1 MSFTLIEERQV
12 PEIDSSVRLYRHD
25 TTSARLLSVVNSDE
39 NKSFGIS
46 FRTPPKRSDGVAHI
60 LEHSVLCGS
69 RKYPVKEPF
78 VELMKG
84 SLNTFLNAFT
94 YPDKTVYPVA
104 STNTKD
110 FYNLIDVYMDAVL
123 APRITEDTFRQE
135 GWHYEVDAETGAL
148 TRKGV
153 VFNEMKGAYSDPDDM
168 HDDLCRRSLFPD
180 TAYGLD
186 SGGDPT
192 VIPQLDYDTFKAFHE
207 TYYHPSNSFIYFYGD
222 DDPAE
227 RLAIIDRWLAP
238 YSRIEV
244 DSLPAIQAP
253 FATPRSSTGFYEGD
267 EPKAW
272 TAVNWAL
279 APHGD
284 QKTSLGFSILSHIL
298 TATPASPLRKA
309 LIDSGLGED
318 LAGFG
323 LEDSLRVGALSVG
336 LKGVHPDKVADV
348 EALILSEL
356 AKLAD
361 EGISPDTI
369 EASINTMEFALR
381 EKNTGR
387 FPRGLAVMLEALNE
401 WLYDKNPIDALSF
414 DASLEAIRKEAL
426 GDGVYFE
433 NLIRR
438 WLLDNPHRST
448 VTLLP
453 EPGAGSRHEAAET
466 AELQAIRAAMSTDEI
481 ATVAI
486 AAKRLNALQKIP
498 DSPEALATIPSLSLG
513 DLPKESAR
521 IPREEGA
528 LGPVS
533 LLFHDL
539 PTSSILYLDLAF
551 PLDSLNERLLPYIGL
566 LGRAILE
573 MGAGEADYV
582 TMSQEIGKH
591 TGGIGTTNLLVSKWG
606 GESAATYFILRGKA
620 LARKADRLFNL
631 IQTLL
636 TDARLDNQE
645 RFKQIV
651 LEEKAQAEAALIPSG
666 HRVVN
671 LRLLS
676 KLSQADWVSE
686 RVNGLEQLFF
696 LRELAGRVDSD
707 WAGVL
712 ADLQAAKDVVVDAS
726 KAIVNVTID
735 RKDFDILRPA
745 LKRFA
750 EALPRRGTGTAVLAE
765 TRDVA
770 DFGKAA
776 GDAPT
781 PAAMEFLVAPS
792 QVNFVGAVYPLAA
805 TGIRP
810 SGAFLVAK
818 KYMDTTFLWE
828 KVRIQGGAYGGFSS
842 YDLNSGTFAFL
853 SYRDPNLEKTFAIF
867 TEAAS
872 YLKGLAIG
880 DEELTRAIIGTIG
893 AVDSYLL
900 PDAKGF
906 TSLVHFLTGYTQEVR
921 QTIRDQILAAKADD
935 FGALGDAIAAAA
947 PSAVMGALASR
958 QHIDVLSASIK
969 ENALITSVL

>member
-1 MSFTLIEERQV
+1 MPFTLIEERQV
-12 PEIDSSVRLYRHD
+12 PEIDSLVRLYRHD
-25 TTSARLLSVVNSDE
+25 VTGARLLSVINTDE

-46 FRTPPKRSDGVAHI
+46 FRTPPTRSDGVAHI

-69 RKYPVKEPF
+69 KKYPVKEPF

-104 STNTKD
+104 STNVKD

-186 SGGDPT
+186 SGGVPA
-192 VIPQLDYDTFKAFHE
+192 VIPLLDYATFKAFHE

-227 RLAIIDRWLAP
+227 RLAIIDRRLQP

-244 DSLPAIQAP
+244 DSLPAIQPA
-253 FATPRSSTGFYEGD
+253 FAEPRSSTGIYEGD

-284 QKTSLGFSILSHIL
+284 QKASLGFSILSHIL
-298 TATPASPLRKA
+298 TGTPAAPLRKA

-323 LEDSLRVGALSVG
+323 LEDSLRVGAWSVG
-336 LKGVHPDKVADV
+336 LKGVQPDKVAEV

-356 AKLAD
+356 ARLAD
-361 EGISPDTI
+361 EGISPDTV

-401 WLYDKNPIDALSF
+401 WLYDENPINALGF
-414 DASLEAIRKEAL
+414 GAALEAIKKEAL
-426 GDGVYFE
+426 GGGVYFE
-433 NLIRR
+433 RLIRK

-453 EPGAGSRHEAAET
+453 EAGAGARREAAEK
-466 AELQAIRAAMSTDEI
+466 AELEAIRAAMSAEELQ
-481 ATVAI
+481 AVAD
-486 AAKRLNALQKIP
+486 AAARLKTLQETP
-498 DSPEALATIPSLSLG
+498 DSPEALATIPSLSLY
-513 DLPKESAR
+513 DLPKESLR
-521 IPREEGA
+521 IPREEGS
-528 LGPVS
+528 LGPAT

-551 PLDSLNERLLPYIGL
+551 PLDGIPEELLPYVGL
-566 LGRAILE
+566 LGRALLE
-573 MGAGEADYV
+573 TGAGEMDYV
-582 TMSQEIGKH
+582 ALSQEIGKH
-591 TGGIGTTNLLVSKWG
+591 TGGIGTTNLLVTKWG
-606 GESAATYFILRGKA
+606 GGEAAASFIIRGKA
-620 LARKADRLFNL
+620 LAKKAGKLFGL
-631 IQTLL
+631 AQAILS
-636 TDARLDNQE
+636 DARLDNKE
-645 RFKQIV
+645 RFGQIV

-666 HRVVN
+666 HRLVN

-676 KLSQADWVSE
+676 KLNKADLISE

-696 LRELAGRVDSD
+696 LRRLAERIEAD
-707 WAGVL
+707 WPGVL
-712 ADLQAAKDVVVDAS
+712 ADLEAARAAVVDAS
-726 KAIVNVTID
+726 RAIVNVTID
-735 RKDFDILRPA
+735 GKDFDALRPA
-745 LKRFA
+745 MERFM
-750 EALPRRGTGTAVLAE
+750 ESLPRRSAKAGESAPK
-765 TRDVA
+765 A
-770 DFGKAA
+770 DASG
-776 GDAPT
+776 GAPK
-781 PAAMEFLVAPS
+781 PAMELLTAPS
-792 QVNFVGAVYPLAA
+792 QVNFVGAAYPLAA
-805 TGIRP
+805 TGARP
-810 SGAFLVAK
+810 SGAFIVAK
-818 KYMDTTFLWE
+818 KYLDTTFLWE
-828 KVRIQGGAYGGFSS
+828 KVRVQGGAYGGFSS

-853 SYRDPNLEKTFAIF
+853 SYRDPNLEKTLDTFK
-867 TEAAS
+867 EAAG
-872 YLKGLAIG
+872 YLKNLAIG
-880 DEELTRAIIGTIG
+880 GEELTRAIIGTIG

-906 TSLVHFLTGYTQEVR
+906 TSLVHYLTGYTQESR
-921 QTIRDQILAAKADD
+921 QAIRDQILAAKAAD
-935 FGALGDAIAAAA
+935 FKALGEAIAAAEPFA
-947 PSAVMGALASR
+947 ATGALASKQR
-958 QHIDVLSASIK
+958 VEALPAGMREGAVVTPVL
-969 ENALITSVL
+969 